1 MFTGCFS
8 AASTFLGVVVLL
20 VLSRFPETTTALFG
34 ELILVEEVPADEL
47 FRRFLERLSTELRSK
62 SCRRNGRSFPASNE
76 AAEAVFAVDV

>member
-8 AASTFLGVVVLL
+8 AASTFLGVVLL
-20 VLSRFPETTTALFG
+20 VSRSPETTALFG
-34 ELILVEEVPADEL
+34 ELILVEDVPADEL